1 RGRAGRARR
10 RGRGPVRGGAP
21 GPWPGVAR
29 GSGREGAMRD
39 RDCGLAVRASPWL
52 KTRPLRRRSAF
63 DQCEIFLAG
72 AALRADPVGR
82 NLLPA
87 SAGGNTFLRK
97 TGFLIIYPSTNQT
110 HPGSHDSVARL
121 FEKALRRQSGIL

>member
-1 RGRAGRARR
+1 MTVSARL
-10 RGRGPVRGGAP
+10 PMTLP
-21 GPWPGVAR
+21 GMAR
-29 GSGREGAMRD
+29 SSWRERSMKD
-39 RDCGLAVRASPWL
+39 SDCGLSVMASPWL
-52 KTRPLRRRSAF
+52 NTQPLRRRSDF
-63 DQCEIFLAG
+63 DQFEIFLAG

-82 NLLPA
+82 NILPT